1 MIARIS
7 TFLQNQDSLRSMQTA
22 TAGLALS
29 TYQITSGDKARQL
42 ADVSNDANQI
52 LSLTD
57 VQARAKVYSN
67 NITGAQNQL
76 KSAESVL
83 TNLLSLLEDATSSA
97 TLGRNEND
105 AATRASLAPKLESL
119 TQSFYSALQTQ
130 FNGRYI
136 FSGQNGLT
144 SPIAGSGTA
153 TAYNDAQP
161 STAWYMGDND
171 LPGTVTG
178 PGTSLNFGVLGNDPA
193 FQDMKAGLEA
203 IWYGLQNNSTT
214 DMDSG
219 IALLKNARSGVSSLL
234 GEVGGQLSSLS
245 LVSDNND
252 AQSQFIQ
259 TQLDGLQKVDVSD
272 AMTKFSQ
279 QAATL
284 QASMAIITQVNRLSL
299 LDFLR

>member
-7 TFLQNQDSLRSMQTA
+7 TFLQNQDSLKALQTA
-22 TAGLALS
+22 SAGLALS
-29 TYQITSGDKARQL
+29 TYQITSGDKAKQL
-42 ADVSNDANQI
+42 SDLATDANQI
-52 LSLTD
+52 LSLSD
-57 VQARAKVYSN
+57 VQARAKVFGN

-76 KSAESVL
+76 KSTESVL
-83 TNLLSLLEDATSSA
+83 NNLLSLLEDANSTA

-105 AATRASLAPKLESL
+105 ASTRASLAPKLASL

-144 SPIAGSGTA
+144 SPIAGSGNP
-153 TAYNDAQP
+153 TAYNLAQP
-161 STAWYMGDND
+161 SSTWYKGDGD
-171 LPGTVTG
+171 LPTTVTG
-178 PGTSLNFGVLGNDPA
+178 PGTSLDFGVLGNDPA
-193 FQDMKAGLEA
+193 FQDLKTGLEA

-219 IALLKNARSGVSSLL
+219 IALLKNARSEVSSLL
-234 GEVGGQLSSLS
+234 GQVGGQLSSLN
-245 LVSDNND
+245 LQSDNND

-259 TQLDGLQKVDVSD
+259 TQLDGIQKVDVSD

-279 QAATL
+279 QQATL

-299 LDFLR
+299 LDFIR